1 MMVKDYHSVYDLNY
15 HLILVTKYRRQV
27 INDDISTELY
37 LMFDSIGEKYG
48 IKATEFNHDTNHIHV
63 LFTAKPVSALSKFL
77 NAYKSATSRVI
88 KKNFPEVRQQLW
100 EEKFWSHSYYLAT
113 TGGVTIGI
121 LKNYVKSQGK
131 GDR

>member
-48 IKATEFNHDTNHIHV
+48 IKATEFLTTTQTISMCYSLQSPSLHCPSSLTHTS
-63 LFTAKPVSALSKFL
+63 LLLLVSLRRTFLKFV
-77 NAYKSATSRVI
+77 NSYGKKSSGAIV
-88 KKNFPEVRQQLW
+88 
-100 EEKFWSHSYYLAT
+100 T
-113 TGGVTIGI
+113 T
-121 LKNYVKSQGK
+121 
-131 GDR
+131 